1 MDPPNGK
8 PHDPLGW
15 TIAFSFGFLALLLY
29 RLAIPGSFYFDEI
42 HYIPAARALL
52 LESRLLNPEHPM
64 LGKLILAGGI
74 GLFGD
79 NPWGWRLPPALAGA
93 LTLFAG
99 MRAIWFA
106 SCRRFATLGYGIL
119 LASGFMLFV
128 QSRVAMLDGF
138 MLAFLAVALWQAAA
152 AIREPETGR
161 RRLAITGVA
170 MGLSLG
176 AKWNVAPLLP
186 LFGLAFLVWRWMAGR
201 RRLLTSRRGLPV
213 PGVSLLEAA
222 VWLGLVPLLVYAATY
237 LPGYA
242 LETGAITDNL
252 LAHHQRMLALQE
264 SVTTPHN
271 YQSTWTEWVTNRRP
285 IWYLYEVTDGAQRG
299 IVMLGNPLTMLLGL
313 PALLWCAWAAIF
325 PDAEGRRDRAALA
338 VAVLYGVGFAFWIV
352 APKPI
357 QFFYHYMIPHCFL
370 LAALALALDALW
382 RRGWRV
388 AAVLPIAGSVALF
401 AWFYPI
407 LSAGPLTG
415 LASFQRWMWLDSWI

>member
-1 MDPPNGK
+1 MSPPNGK
-8 PHDPLGW
+8 PRDPLGW
-15 TIAFSFGFLALLLY
+15 TIALAIGFLALLLH
-29 RLAIPGSFYFDEI
+29 RLSIPATLYFDEI
-42 HYIPAARALL
+42 HYVPAARAFLF
-52 LESRLLNPEHPM
+52 ESRLLNPEHPM

-74 GLFGD
+74 ALFGD
-79 NPWGWRLPPALAGA
+79 NPWGWRLLSALAGA

-99 MRAIWFA
+99 MRAVWFA
-106 SCRRFATLGYGIL
+106 SCRRFATLSFGVL

-128 QSRVAMLDGF
+128 QSRIGMLDIF
-138 MLAFLAVALWQAAA
+138 MLAFLALALWQAAA

-161 RRLAITGVA
+161 WRLAITGVA
-170 MGLSLG
+170 LGLSLG

-186 LFGLAFLVWRWMAGR
+186 LFGLTFLIWRWMAGR

-213 PGVSLLEAA
+213 PGISLLEAA

-237 LPGYA
+237 LPGYG
-242 LETGAITDNL
+242 LEEGAITDNL

-271 YQSTWTEWVTNRRP
+271 YQSTWAEWLTNWRP
-285 IWYLYEVTDGAQRG
+285 IWYLYAMTDGAQRG

-313 PALLWCAWAAIF
+313 PALLWCAWAAI
-325 PDAEGRRDRAALA
+325 GRRDRAALA
-338 VAVLYGVGFAFWIV
+338 VAVLYAVSFGFWIV

-357 QFFYHYMIPHCFL
+357 QFFYHYLIPHGFL

-388 AAVLPIAGSVALF
+388 AAVLPVAASVALF
-401 AWFYPI
+401 AWFHPI
-407 LSAGPLTG
+407 LSAGPLPG
-415 LASFQRWMWLDSWI
+415 PQSFLQWMWLESWI